1 MYDGVVTIADD
12 DIPVIVELD
21 ETRIRMSA
29 GGTEIGEWPADECQI
44 SHVSESTFS
53 ISAENETLR
62 FVPNQPRLFA
72 AAVNGTSPE
81 VGPAGLTPM
90 VETPRSEEPQPLPP
104 EIPLDEVPAP
114 ETVTTPPTPA
124 PSAPVEAEREAP
136 PPQPLTVGLFYA
148 LCVLTAG
155 LAIWSLVTIVF

>member
-21 ETRIRMSA
+21 ETRIRMST
-29 GGTEIGEWPADECQI
+29 GGTEIGAWPTDECQI
-44 SHVSESTFS
+44 SHVSESTYS

-72 AAVNGTSPE
+72 AAVNGGVIDATPAPAAPETRPEALPESP
-81 VGPAGLTPM
+81 V
-90 VETPRSEEPQPLPP
+90 P
-104 EIPLDEVPAP
+104 EAVAVPAP
-114 ETVTTPPTPA
+114 APA
-124 PSAPVEAEREAP
+124 PVVGTEREAP
-136 PPQPLTVGLFYA
+136 PPQPLTMGLFYA

-155 LAIWSLVTIVF
+155 LAVWSLISIVF